1 MRLFI
6 SIELPEE
13 VKDELWKLQ
22 EGFKDLA
29 KVKWVA
35 KKNYHI
41 CLKFLGEVSESKVE
55 KIKSAL
61 KTIKFNSF
69 STSLNKIGV
78 FPHEGHV
85 NVIWVD
91 VEPADK
97 VINLQSE
104 IEDSLKDLFKRDNR
118 FAVHITLG
126 RVKSIADKKEF
137 IEKLKGLSPNKIN
150 FKIEKFHLVE
160 SKLSKEGPKYKI
172 LEKI

>member
-22 EGFKDLA
+22 EGLSDIA
-29 KVKWVA
+29 KIKWVA

-41 CLKFLGEVSESKVE
+41 CLKFLGEVSENKVE
-55 KIKSAL
+55 KIKGAL
-61 KTIKFNSF
+61 KAIKFNPF
-69 STSLNKIGV
+69 SATLNKVGV

-85 NVIWVD
+85 NVLWVD

-97 VINLQSE
+97 IINLQSE
-104 IEDSLKDLFKRDNR
+104 IEDSLKDMFKRDNK

-126 RVKSIADKKEF
+126 RVKSIVDKKEF
-137 IEKLKGLSPNKIN
+137 IEKVKSLSPNKIN

-160 SKLSKEGPKYKI
+160 SKLTKEGPKYKI
-172 LEKI
+172 ANI